1 MKVCADCPDPAV
13 CKKAGKCLKAGAR
26 KPMKKGGY
34 AGKTTKKPMARKA
47 MMKGGRAG
55 KKCG

>member
-13 CKKAGKCLKAGAR
+13 CKKAGKCLKAR

-34 AGKTTKKPMARKA
+34 AGKTAKKPMARKA

>member
-1 MKVCADCPDPAV
+1 MKVCASCPDPAV
-13 CKKAGKCLKAGAR
+13 CKKAGKCLKAR
-26 KPMKKGGY
+26 KPMKKGG
-34 AGKTTKKPMARKA
+34 AARKP